1 MQSGEAK
8 PRIWPHLY
16 AVLDSFYAKGGT
28 MNEEVKDLLQTALDA
43 LDEILGMDE
52 DKVSGD
58 LWDEVNDAYHKV
70 EDIIE

>member
-1 MQSGEAK
+1 MRLKPDSGRTFIHKQAHFMQKEE
-8 PRIWPHLY
+8 H
-16 AVLDSFYAKGGT
+16 V
-28 MNEEVKDLLQTALDA
+28 NEEVKDLLQTALDA

-70 EDIIE
+70 ENIIE

>member
-1 MQSGEAK
+1 
-8 PRIWPHLY
+8 
-16 AVLDSFYAKGGT
+16 